1 MLQTALILAFQSRT
15 IGKTA
20 DRVVCT
26 AIDPTKIHHIAS
38 LGREGKIWPSLYL
51 RMSSVCFWL
60 FFITLFQI
68 KNFTMNSTPYL
79 YIRSSSSNIYN
90 TQLTSMITMLRLLKF
105 AILAFCVLLWP
116 ILINIVSRRMSHV
129 QLAHT
134 TVVMQDRR

>member
-1 MLQTALILAFQSRT
+1 MFVF
-15 IGKTA
+15 G
-20 DRVVCT
+20 
-26 AIDPTKIHHIAS
+26 
-38 LGREGKIWPSLYL
+38 
-51 RMSSVCFWL
+51 CFL
-60 FFITLFQI
+60 LHLLFQI

-90 TQLTSMITMLRLLKF
+90 TQLTSMITLLRLLKF
-105 AILAFCVLLWP
+105 TKLAFCVLLWP